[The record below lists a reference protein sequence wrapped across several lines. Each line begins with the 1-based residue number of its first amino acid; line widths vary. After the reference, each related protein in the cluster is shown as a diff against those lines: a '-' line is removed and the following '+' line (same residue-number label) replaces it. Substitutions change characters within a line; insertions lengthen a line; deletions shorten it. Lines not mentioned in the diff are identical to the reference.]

1 MMLVRRSTIRLKCNR
16 RWIEVTVFIRCRRRL
31 KSAARKAVRRLDG
44 RLGLFTF
51 SMMREAAE

>member
-1 MMLVRRSTIRLKCNR
+1 MMLIRRSSIRVKCNR
-16 RWIEVTVFIRCRRRL
+16 RWIEVAVFLRRHRRIV
-31 KSAARKAVRRLDG
+31 STRRNAVRRLDG

>member
-1 MMLVRRSTIRLKCNR
+1 MMIVRRSTIRVKCNR
-16 RWIEVTVFIRCRRRL
+16 RWIEVAVFLRRRRF
-31 KSAARKAVRRLDG
+31 RKATGRRAVRRLPG

>member
-1 MMLVRRSTIRLKCNR
+1 MMLVRRSSIRVKCNR
-16 RWIEVTVFIRCRRRL
+16 RWIEVAVFLRRRRRL
-31 KSAARKAVRRLDG
+31 KSAARRAVRRLNG

>member
-1 MMLVRRSTIRLKCNR
+1 MMLVRRSSIRVKCNR
-16 RWIEVTVFIRCRRRL
+16 RWIEVAVFLRRHRRVVMA
-31 KSAARKAVRRLDG
+31 SRRAVRRLDG